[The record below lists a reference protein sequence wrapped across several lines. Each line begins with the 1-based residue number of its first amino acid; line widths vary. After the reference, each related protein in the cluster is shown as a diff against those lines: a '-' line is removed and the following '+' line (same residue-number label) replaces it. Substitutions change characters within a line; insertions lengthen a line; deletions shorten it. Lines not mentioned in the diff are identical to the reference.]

1 MLNAEKYKYE
11 IQKIL
16 DRGYKVTLNKKTKKV
31 VACEETRCNDCAFWA
46 LKSCFWEI
54 EKWLISECK
63 ESILDDA
70 ETRYL
75 RGVIRPFRNKVDS
88 IKKIREAQ
96 NSESICVY
104 VNNDYNCDDV
114 VYLPR
119 FEKGK
124 MYQGMENGKC
134 YTLEELG
141 L

>member
-1 MLNAEKYKYE
+1 MLNAEKYRDE

-16 DRGYKVTLNKKTKKV
+16 GRGYTVALNKKTKKFF
-31 VACEETRCNDCAFWA
+31 ACGETSCYYCAFCT
-46 LKSCFWEI
+46 LKGCSYEM
-54 EKWLISECK
+54 EKWLLSECE
-63 ESILDDA
+63 ESILNDA
-70 ETRYL
+70 EYRYL
-75 RGVIRPFRNKVDS
+75 KCVIKPFRDKVDS
-88 IKKIREAQ
+88 MKKIREAQ
-96 NSESICVY
+96 NSESICIH

-124 MYQGMENGKC
+124 LYQNMECGKC

>member
-16 DRGYKVTLNKKTKKV
+16 DRGYKAALNKKTKKV
-31 VACEETRCNDCAFWA
+31 VACEETRCNDCAFWT
-46 LKSCFWEI
+46 LKSCCCEI
-54 EKWLISECK
+54 EKWLISKCK

-75 RGVIRPFRNKVDS
+75 RGVIRPFRDKVDS
-88 IKKIREAQ
+88 IKKIAEAQ
-96 NSESICVY
+96 NSESICIY